1 MALVTA
7 DDVQVRLGRDLTV
20 SQRAQVDAW
29 LTDLEA
35 LAEARAPGFVARS
48 FNGSPSLEVVRAV
61 FAQAVR
67 RIMLNPE
74 GLRQESRTIDDYTE
88 SRTFDSAVSAS
99 SVGFTDEEW
108 AQLMPASASAAF
120 SIRPVGAPDDV
131 RGVWS
136 TSTSWRWPV

>member
-74 GLRQESRTIDDYTE
+74 GLRQESRTIDDYTCLLYT
-88 SRTFDSAVSAS
+88 SDAA
-99 SVGFTDEEW
+99 DE
-108 AQLMPASASAAF
+108 
-120 SIRPVGAPDDV
+120 V
-131 RGVWS
+131 RRV
-136 TSTSWRWPV
+136 

>member
-108 AQLMPASASAAF
+108 AQLMPAAASAAF
-120 SIRPVGAPDDV
+120 SIRVTGAPDVLYRD
-131 RGVWS
+131 WP
-136 TSTSWRWPV
+136 TSMSWRWPV

>member
-1 MALVTA
+1 MV
-7 DDVQVRLGRDLTV
+7 DGPGGVGGGPRPWVRCPVFQL
-20 SQRAQVDAW
+20 
-29 LTDLEA
+29 
-35 LAEARAPGFVARS
+35 
-48 FNGSPSLEVVRAV
+48 RAV

-120 SIRPVGAPDDV
+120 SIRASGAPDDV
-131 RGVWS
+131 HGVW
-136 TSTSWRWPV
+136 STSWRWPV

>member
-48 FNGSPSLEVVRAV
+48 FNGSDRKSVV
-61 FAQAVR
+61 
-67 RIMLNPE
+67 
-74 GLRQESRTIDDYTE
+74 
-88 SRTFDSAVSAS
+88 
-99 SVGFTDEEW
+99 
-108 AQLMPASASAAF
+108 
-120 SIRPVGAPDDV
+120 
-131 RGVWS
+131 
-136 TSTSWRWPV
+136 